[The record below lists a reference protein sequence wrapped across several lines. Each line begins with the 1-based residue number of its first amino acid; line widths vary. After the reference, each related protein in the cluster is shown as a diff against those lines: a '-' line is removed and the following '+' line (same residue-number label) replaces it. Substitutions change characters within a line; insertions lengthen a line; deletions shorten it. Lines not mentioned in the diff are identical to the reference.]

1 MYFNMVKT
9 DLLEM
14 CSLGPSNPPPLP
26 LPPTTLSPY
35 LVYYFDFNGT
45 EKSQTKWKIR
55 FAKDISDC
63 SKNLFPS
70 KLYGQHLMEIKL
82 HSITYLLRGSNTEF
96 SCSERTL

>member
-1 MYFNMVKT
+1 MGLGFKFGPQRISLRVSVVCEQINVSSKMSSPHYVSTAHSTVRTAGMYFNMVRT

-45 EKSQTKWKIR
+45 ETSQT
-55 FAKDISDC
+55 
-63 SKNLFPS
+63 
-70 KLYGQHLMEIKL
+70 E
-82 HSITYLLRGSNTEF
+82 
-96 SCSERTL
+96 